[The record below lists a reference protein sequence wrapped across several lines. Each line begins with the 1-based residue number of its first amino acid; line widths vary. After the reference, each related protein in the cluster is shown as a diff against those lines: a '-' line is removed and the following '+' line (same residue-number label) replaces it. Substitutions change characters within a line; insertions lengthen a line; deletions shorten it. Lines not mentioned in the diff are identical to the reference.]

1 MTAYQ
6 MPRKNATYR
15 LDQRLVEEIQS
26 LAKEQNTSSNR
37 WLENAL
43 ITLFRTS
50 GRIPSDFQPLGETR
64 GGKRS
69 EARKPK
75 SQTGDE
81 LTSVD
86 HWIHAVSRSTD
97 APNDRTSGD
106 A

>member
-37 WLENAL
+37 WLVNAL
-43 ITLFRTS
+43 ITLLRTS

-69 EARKPK
+69 DVCKPK
-75 SQTGDE
+75 KATD
-81 LTSVD
+81 
-86 HWIHAVSRSTD
+86 D
-97 APNDRTSGD
+97 APTDRPSD
-106 A
+106 EA

>member
-43 ITLFRTS
+43 INLLKTS
-50 GRIPSDFQPLGETR
+50 GRISPDFKPLGETR
-64 GGKRS
+64 GGHKTKTEDS
-69 EARKPK
+69 A
-75 SQTGDE
+75 
-81 LTSVD
+81 
-86 HWIHAVSRSTD
+86 
-97 APNDRTSGD
+97 NDGN
-106 A
+106 

>member
-64 GGKRS
+64 GGKR
-69 EARKPK
+69 ENVGKPK
-75 SQTGDE
+75 SAIGD
-81 LTSVD
+81 TP
-86 HWIHAVSRSTD
+86 TD
-97 APNDRTSGD
+97 CPTDEA
-106 A
+106 

>member
-1 MTAYQ
+1 MNTCQ

-43 ITLFRTS
+43 ITMFRTS
-50 GRIPSDFQPLGETR
+50 GRISSDFQPLGETR
-64 GGKRS
+64 GGKREDVS
-69 EARKPK
+69 KPK
-75 SQTGDE
+75 ST
-81 LTSVD
+81 
-86 HWIHAVSRSTD
+86 TD
-97 APNDRTSGD
+97 D

>member
-43 ITLFRTS
+43 INLLKAS
-50 GRIPSDFQPLGETR
+50 GRISPDFQPLGETR
-64 GGKRS
+64 GGHKTKS
-69 EARKPK
+69 ED
-75 SQTGDE
+75 SD
-81 LTSVD
+81 S
-86 HWIHAVSRSTD
+86 
-97 APNDRTSGD
+97 
-106 A
+106 

>member
-43 ITLFRTS
+43 INLLKAS
-50 GRIPSDFQPLGETR
+50 GRISANFEPLGETR
-64 GGKRS
+64 GGHKPS
-69 EARKPK
+69 KEAK
-75 SQTGDE
+75 
-81 LTSVD
+81 
-86 HWIHAVSRSTD
+86 TD
-97 APNDRTSGD
+97 DVH
-106 A
+106 

>member
-1 MTAYQ
+1 MTACQ

-43 ITLFRTS
+43 ITLLRTS

-64 GGKRS
+64 GGKRLD
-69 EARKPK
+69 ATKAKKPI
-75 SQTGDE
+75 D
-81 LTSVD
+81 
-86 HWIHAVSRSTD
+86 D
-97 APNDRTSGD
+97 APADRPSD
-106 A
+106 EV